1 MVEGVTADVQIKMLQ
16 TSELSYYSGMSSGH
30 EAFILHW
37 KNFDLRVVLSFIHV
51 LLCSPGQ
58 ELYFLEVCLVLQ
70 QMFCGTELE
79 ALPLLAEEIIGVWI
93 KELIFLFFFLCVY
106 LFSINV
112 SW

>member
-58 ELYFLEVCLVLQ
+58 ELYFLKAASCYSRCSVVQNYKHCLS
-70 QMFCGTELE
+70 
-79 ALPLLAEEIIGVWI
+79 LL
-93 KELIFLFFFLCVY
+93 KK
-106 LFSINV
+106 
-112 SW
+112 